1 MAFIFFLVDTLV
13 LALMIL
19 DTLSLLVQIKKT
31 NKSETQD
38 YIRVIF
44 TWIFVLAVR
53 SLTTCSCTGL
63 IANFIKLLGMV
74 AKIYLAV
81 PLLGGSNKL
90 YDFLITQNK
99 GVEYY
104 QKALEIVKAYTM
116 PAAPAAEAKVE
127 ENKTNSQ

>member
-1 MAFIFFLVDTLV
+1 MAFIFCLVDTLV
-13 LALMIL
+13 LALMTL
-19 DTLSLLVQIKKT
+19 DNLSLLVQIRKT

-38 YIRVIF
+38 YTRVIF
-44 TWIFVLAVR
+44 TWIFVLVVR

-81 PLLGGSNKL
+81 PLFGGSNKL
-90 YDFLITQNK
+90 YDILITQNK

-104 QKALEIVKAYTM
+104 QKAVELVKAYTM
-116 PAAPAAEAKVE
+116 PAAPVAEKVE
-127 ENKTNSQ
+127 ENKSQ